1 MKDPNDKKTPD
12 FSVLAD
18 MVEKAP
24 TRAKPGP
31 KPKGDKALTPAQ
43 KQKAYRDRVRAEK
56 EAKAAAAAAGLPP
69 ESKIID
75 LTTDFASLINR
86 QKP

>member
-12 FSVLAD
+12 FALLAE

-31 KPKGDKALTPAQ
+31 KPKGDKAMSPAE
-43 KQKAYRDRVRAEK
+43 KQKAYRDRVRARK
-56 EAKAAAAAAGLPP
+56 EAIKAGEPVG
-69 ESKIID
+69 SKIID
-75 LTTDFASLINR
+75 LDTRFASLISAE
-86 QKP
+86 KP